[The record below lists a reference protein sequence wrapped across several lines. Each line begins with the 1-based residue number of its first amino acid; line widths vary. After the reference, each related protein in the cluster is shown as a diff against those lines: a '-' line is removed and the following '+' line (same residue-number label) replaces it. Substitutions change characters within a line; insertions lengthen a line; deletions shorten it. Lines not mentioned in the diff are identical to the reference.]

1 MKLGGT
7 TTVICALGQRPR
19 WNVAQELCDCA
30 PRVRVIG
37 DSNAFV
43 TITKATALRWISDR
57 VFYQTGPCAAVLR
70 LRHCPAY
77 RRDLGAACPPRS
89 LCIRVGRYR
98 VTCWRF
104 FERRNTL

>member
-37 DSNAFV
+37 DANAV
-43 TITKATALRWISDR
+43 GTITKATALRWISDR
-57 VFYQTGPCAAVLR
+57 VFYQTGALRCRSAAAPLSR
-70 LRHCPAY
+70 IPERPRRGLPAEVSLHP
-77 RRDLGAACPPRS
+77 RRTISGDLLA
-89 LCIRVGRYR
+89 L
-98 VTCWRF
+98 F
-104 FERRNTL
+104 